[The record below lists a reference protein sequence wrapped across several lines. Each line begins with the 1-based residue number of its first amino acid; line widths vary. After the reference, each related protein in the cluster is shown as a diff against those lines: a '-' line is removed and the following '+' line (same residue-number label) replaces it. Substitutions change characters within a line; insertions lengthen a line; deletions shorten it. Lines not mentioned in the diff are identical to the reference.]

1 MDSPF
6 YSQDEFDL
14 NLPAHHS
21 HLKEKFNF
29 LLERSIASTKGSPLN
44 TPEPSVFDF
53 KSTCKAFNLKKN
65 EKRQRKTTKKM
76 NVFDENVKI
85 LDIVE
90 TKASNS
96 NLKNVHFFFIYI
108 FSLLLLHIC
117 VISTLKNISYFL
129 VRFCEKKNPKI
140 EGG

>member
-1 MDSPF
+1 MKMDSPF

-21 HLKEKFNF
+21 HLKEKFNY
-29 LLERSIASTKGSPLN
+29 LLEKSIASTKGSPLN

-53 KSTCKAFNLKKN
+53 KSTCKTFNLKKN
-65 EKRQRKTTKKM
+65 EKKQSKTSQKM
-76 NVFDENVKI
+76 DVFDGNAKI

-96 NLKNVHFFFIYI
+96 NLKHVFFLNTFLHYFIIVFNQFSQKI
-108 FSLLLLHIC
+108 F
-117 VISTLKNISYFL
+117 F
-129 VRFCEKKNPKI
+129 
-140 EGG
+140 